1 MGTSGKALV
10 VLGYGWKG
18 SCRVAIPVALSDT
31 PYFTT
36 RRLWFLQR
44 SDEADR
50 ESWVITEKFRML
62 TLQPIEEN
70 ARDIRR
76 NDQIIVSRPK
86 IEVSE
91 LC

>member
-1 MGTSGKALV
+1 MVA
-10 VLGYGWKG
+10 LGYGWKG
-18 SCRVAIPVALSDT
+18 PCKVAIPVALSDA
-31 PYFTT
+31 PCFTT

-70 ARDIRR
+70 ARDIIRR
-76 NDQIIVSRPK
+76 NDQIIVRK
-86 IEVSE
+86 AEDQGY
-91 LC
+91 

>member
-1 MGTSGKALV
+1 M
-10 VLGYGWKG
+10 YMM
-18 SCRVAIPVALSDT
+18 
-31 PYFTT
+31 
-36 RRLWFLQR
+36 LWFLLR

-50 ESWVITEKFRML
+50 ESWVITDKFRML

-70 ARDIRR
+70 ARDIIRR

-86 IEVSE
+86 IEISE